1 MTTEALMEIVA
12 EWGEVEKYLVW
23 GGMGDQLQLERDKA
37 TVRAQRKFQL
47 MGAEDSRRV
56 KGFAV
61 LLTAIYTD
69 DFGTE
74 GR

>member
-61 LLTAIYTD
+61 LLTAIYTG